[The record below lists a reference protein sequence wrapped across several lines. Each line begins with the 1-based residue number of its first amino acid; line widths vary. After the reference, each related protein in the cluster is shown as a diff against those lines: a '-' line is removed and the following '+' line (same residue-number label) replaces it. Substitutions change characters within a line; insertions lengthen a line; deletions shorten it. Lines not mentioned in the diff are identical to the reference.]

1 MDLTKANTNTL
12 NDEMAFSDQ
21 SSIEQRLYLQAKQR
35 QLNYLF
41 EEFADLNATETSFS
55 DIKTDDATGIAK
67 NLYNQEAVNGLV
79 AQLSTDMN
87 KQVMSLI
94 DENNAL
100 EQVKIA
106 TAPLQPWEIDGFFKV
121 HLDHYLYINSEFSI
135 IDIAQGTEADNT
147 VSFKQNRR
155 VISGEIHYFDHPNIG
170 MIVQIRR
177 FDPTKP
183 AAIAVSQNK
192 K

>member
-1 MDLTKANTNTL
+1 
-12 NDEMAFSDQ
+12 MAFSDQ
-21 SSIEQRLYLQAKQR
+21 SSIEERIYLQAKKR
-35 QLNYLF
+35 QLNYLY
-41 EEFADLNATETSFS
+41 EEFTELNATETSSS
-55 DIKTDDATGIAK
+55 DNKTDDATGIGK
-67 NLYNQEAVNGLV
+67 TLYNQEAVNGLV

-100 EQVKIA
+100 EQIKIP

-135 IDIAQGTEADNT
+135 IDIAQGTEAENT

>member
-135 IDIAQGTEADNT
+135 IDIAQGTEAENT

>member
-1 MDLTKANTNTL
+1 LTA
-12 NDEMAFSDQ
+12 
-21 SSIEQRLYLQAKQR
+21 
-35 QLNYLF
+35 
-41 EEFADLNATETSFS
+41 
-55 DIKTDDATGIAK
+55 
-67 NLYNQEAVNGLV
+67 
-79 AQLSTDMN
+79 
-87 KQVMSLI
+87 
-94 DENNAL
+94 
-100 EQVKIA
+100 
-106 TAPLQPWEIDGFFKV
+106 FFKV

-135 IDIAQGTEADNT
+135 IDIAQGTEAENT

>member
-1 MDLTKANTNTL
+1 MDLAKANINTL
-12 NDEMAFSDQ
+12 NNEMAFSDQ
-21 SSIEQRLYLQAKQR
+21 SSIEERLYLQAKQR

-41 EEFADLNATETSFS
+41 EEFSDLNATETSFS
-55 DIKTDDATGIAK
+55 DNKTDDATGIGK
-67 NLYNQEAVNGLV
+67 TLYNQEAVNGLV

-100 EQVKIA
+100 EQIKIP